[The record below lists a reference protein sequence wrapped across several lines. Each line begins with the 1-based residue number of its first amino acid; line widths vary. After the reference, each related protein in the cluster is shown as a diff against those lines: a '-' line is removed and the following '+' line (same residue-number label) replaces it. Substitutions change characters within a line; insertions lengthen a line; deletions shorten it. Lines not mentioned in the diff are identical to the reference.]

1 MKQESE
7 LGRLEKFVNS
17 LLARYNALKED
28 NARLTQDVQE
38 RDEIIEDLRDSLAQL
53 ESERNEIS
61 NRVGGIIQQIE
72 EWERAERVRSDYRQ
86 QARTAKGA
94 SRAACSPLN
103 REARNLP
110 KTTEE

>member
-7 LGRLEKFVNS
+7 LGRLENFVNS

-38 RDEIIEDLRDSLAQL
+38 RDEIIEDLRDSLAQM

-61 NRVGGIIQQIE
+61 NRVGGIILQIE
-72 EWERAERVRSDYRQ
+72 EWEKSGAGAVGDSTAGENSDGRVQGSLFSYEAGGPKVAEHD
-86 QARTAKGA
+86 
-94 SRAACSPLN
+94 
-103 REARNLP
+103 
-110 KTTEE
+110 

>member
-7 LGRLEKFVNS
+7 LGRLENFVNS
-17 LLARYNALKED
+17 LLARYNALQED

-38 RDEIIEDLRDSLAQL
+38 RDEIIEDLRDNLAQL

-72 EWERAERVRSDYRQ
+72 EWEKSGAGAVGLSTTGENSEGRVQGSLFSIEPGGPKSAEND
-86 QARTAKGA
+86 
-94 SRAACSPLN
+94 
-103 REARNLP
+103 
-110 KTTEE
+110 